1 MAIVSASD
9 LQQVSYSE
17 YSTAIT
23 AGLYGQELAFGLPPK
38 LVKFVAELK
47 DSVTCWVD
55 KLHLKVA
62 DIIHAFLSKEVYQ
75 VLSKVGFK
83 LGKLLIFL
91 NKALSIVKTG
101 LVKVFQKM
109 EKEGWLDKLKAGTA
123 KIDDLLNRFPI
134 LKKITGPV
142 IAGLLF
148 YIWLNMSFTGSFSIT
163 ELLATPEGLA
173 TLTLLVT
180 GFLTGGALSFHW
192 LADSVRNLVLALVYT
207 GAKKAKIPDLAKKTH
222 EAIQHKLAIAHS
234 VISTV
239 GKMLT
244 LLKSKQVNDNKIQKR
259 LARLKVRRQSDLDSL
274 QK

>member
-1 MAIVSASD
+1 
-9 LQQVSYSE
+9 
-17 YSTAIT
+17 
-23 AGLYGQELAFGLPPK
+23 
-38 LVKFVAELK
+38 
-47 DSVTCWVD
+47 
-55 KLHLKVA
+55 
-62 DIIHAFLSKEVYQ
+62 
-75 VLSKVGFK
+75 
-83 LGKLLIFL
+83 
-91 NKALSIVKTG
+91 
-101 LVKVFQKM
+101 M

-148 YIWLNMSFTGSFSIT
+148 YIWLNMSFTGSFSYDFDMSQILAALVGSYSIT
-163 ELLATPEGLA
+163 DLLATPEGLA

-180 GFLTGGALSFHW
+180 GILTAGALSFPW

-239 GKMLT
+239 GKMFT